1 MRVANVAQ
9 KQGEDWDVAAA
20 CMEGSK
26 LYIKANDQ
34 NSAVSCL
41 HRAKN
46 LYIQSGK
53 VSQAAR
59 ACKELA
65 SNIKDG
71 DKAQQQ
77 LALQTFMEAA
87 KLYDSESQY
96 TEMVRYPEQRFL
108 SYSHDRMSA
117 S

>member
-1 MRVANVAQ
+1 MRVADVSE
-9 KQGEDWDVAAA
+9 KQGEHWDVAAA
-20 CMEGSK
+20 CMEAAK
-26 LYIKANDQ
+26 LYIKAGDQ
-34 NSAVSCL
+34 NSAVACL
-41 HRAKN
+41 QRAKD

-65 SNIKDG
+65 MNVKDG
-71 DKAQQQ
+71 DKPAQQ

-96 TEMVRYPEQRFL
+96 TEMVRYPGP
-108 SYSHDRMSA
+108 SY
-117 S
+117 